1 MSARTP
7 DAPALGRIGI
17 WAGDL
22 DSHPAAGVREAG
34 AAIEDLGYGTLWFA
48 ETTGREAMAQ
58 AAILL
63 SATRR
68 ITVAAGMTDI
78 YARDAVT
85 AAARRTLAEAFPGRF
100 LLGLWESHPSL
111 AEDVRGHRYGSPPA
125 TMRAYLEAFDAA
137 PFGPPATTTSR
148 QHVLAALEPD
158 MLALAAERT
167 RGATVLGM
175 PVEYTRTARAVLGP
189 DALLAVTQ
197 LCVLSP
203 DRARTA
209 ELAAATAAAALPNRR
224 TLLHD
229 LGHQDVNTLDDRLVD
244 AIVAHGDADD
254 IARRVHEH
262 LDAGAD
268 HVSLHL
274 ATPTPG
280 APVGQWEHM
289 ATRLLP

>member
-1 MSARTP
+1 VNTREHV
-7 DAPALGRIGI
+7 LGRIGI

-22 DSHPAAGVREAG
+22 DAYPAAGVRKAA
-34 AAIEDLGYGTLWFA
+34 AAIEDLGYSTLWFA

-85 AAARRTLAEAFPGRF
+85 TAAAERTLEEAFPGRF

-111 AEDVRGHRYGSPPA
+111 AEDVRGHHFSPPSA
-125 TMRAYLEAFDAA
+125 MMRSYLDTLDAA
-137 PFGPPATTTSR
+137 PFGPPTTTVPPHR
-148 QHVLAALEPD
+148 VLTALDPD
-158 MLALAAERT
+158 MFALATERT
-167 RGATVLGM
+167 RGANVLGM
-175 PVEYTRTARAVLGP
+175 PVEYTRTARATLGP
-189 DALLAVTQ
+189 DALLAITQ

-203 DRARTA
+203 DRSQTA
-209 ELAAATAAAALPNRR
+209 ELARTTAAATLPNRR
-224 TLLHD
+224 AHLHN
-229 LGHQDVNTLDDRLVD
+229 LGYKDADALDERLVD
-244 AIVAHGDADD
+244 AIVAHGPAKE
-254 IARRVHEH
+254 IVHRVHQH

-274 ATPTPG
+274 LTATPNTPP
-280 APVGQWEHM
+280 ARQWEQLAAH
-289 ATRLLP
+289 LLV

>member
-1 MSARTP
+1 MNGRKP
-7 DAPALGRIGI
+7 DLGRIGI

-22 DSHPAAGVREAG
+22 DTYPAAGLREA
-34 AAIEDLGYGTLWFA
+34 AAAVEDLGYGTLWFA

-63 SATRR
+63 AATRR

-85 AAARRTLAEAFPGRF
+85 AAAAHRTLEEAFPGRF
-100 LLGLWESHPSL
+100 LLGLWESHPTL
-111 AEDVRGHRYGSPPA
+111 AEDVRGHRFDSPPA
-125 TMRAYLEAFDAA
+125 AMRAYLDTLDTS
-137 PFGPPATTTSR
+137 PSGPPGTTATR
-148 QHVLAALEPD
+148 HRLLAALDPG
-158 MLALAAERT
+158 MLALAAELAW
-167 RGATVLGM
+167 GATVLGM
-175 PVEYTRTARAVLGP
+175 PVEYTRTARTALGP

-203 DRARTA
+203 DRSRTA

-224 TLLHD
+224 ALLRD
-229 LGHQDVNTLDDRLVD
+229 LGYQDVDALGDRLVD
-244 AIVAHGDADD
+244 AIVAHGDAGDVV
-254 IARRVHEH
+254 RRVHEH

-274 ATPTPG
+274 LTPTPG
-280 APVGQWEHM
+280 IVPVRQWEYL
-289 ATRLLP
+289 ATRLLT